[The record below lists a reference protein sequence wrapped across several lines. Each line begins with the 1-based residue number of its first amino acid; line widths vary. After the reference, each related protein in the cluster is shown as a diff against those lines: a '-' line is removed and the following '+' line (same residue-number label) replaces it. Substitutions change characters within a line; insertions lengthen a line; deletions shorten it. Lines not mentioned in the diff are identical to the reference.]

1 MPATWE
7 FIMLVERQLYWNK
20 FIIVCLKIFS
30 SVRPKSLHN
39 ESDLSFVRFI
49 AQANFRMGEWNV
61 VFKPVTMLRDKSQ
74 GNLGIKLTEIKQKLN
89 KSQCVFVKSRYFWY
103 ELIKNFLLVES
114 ESRRFNINMSDK
126 HESKRACRVT
136 CDVTWLFSA

>member
-7 FIMLVERQLYWNK
+7 FIMLVERQLDWNK

-30 SVRPKSLHN
+30 SVRQKSLHN

-61 VFKPVTMLRDKSQ
+61 VFNSWIARMRKS
-74 GNLGIKLTEIKQKLN
+74 
-89 KSQCVFVKSRYFWY
+89 
-103 ELIKNFLLVES
+103 EL
-114 ESRRFNINMSDK
+114 
-126 HESKRACRVT
+126 
-136 CDVTWLFSA
+136 